1 MSGAAPALPEP
12 ASRDR
17 AFFVF
22 TAVVSVLALAL
33 IAWILMFREAATGGR
48 DLSFMPAVNAA
59 LNASSAALLAAG
71 WIAIRRKAIR
81 LHKFLMVSAFACS
94 GLFLVGYL
102 AYHWIHGDTRY
113 QGTGPMRTAY
123 LLVLATHVILSMT
136 VLPGALLAFWFAFR
150 KRFEL
155 HRRLNRVLLPV
166 WLYVSVTGVAIFFLL
181 RADHLAHP

>member
-1 MSGAAPALPEP
+1 MSSASAVPAT

-22 TAVVSVLALAL
+22 TAAVSAVALAV
-33 IAWILMFREAATGGR
+33 IAWILMFRDAVPGGR

-59 LNASSAALLAAG
+59 FNASASVLLVSG
-71 WIAIRRKAIR
+71 WVAIRRKAMR
-81 LHKFLMVSAFACS
+81 THKFLMVSAFACS

-113 QGTGPMRTAY
+113 QGTGALRTVY
-123 LLVLATHVILSMT
+123 FLVLATHVILSIT
-136 VLPGALLAFWFAFR
+136 VLPGALLAFWFAAR
-150 KRFEL
+150 KRFDL
-155 HRRLNRVLLPV
+155 HRRLNRVFLPV

-181 RADHLAHP
+181 RADQAP